1 MLKILS
7 NYTVW
12 DKLSQKTI
20 SRYCP
25 FKDQKLTH
33 LGDEEE
39 ALLAD
44 ILHIWRALHD
54 GFHSG
59 QRQQDILG
67 PTELKLIRLLQV
79 MTLN

>member
-1 MLKILS
+1 VSTVSKELKIR
-7 NYTVW
+7 
-12 DKLSQKTI
+12 Q
-20 SRYCP
+20 
-25 FKDQKLTH
+25 LTY

-59 QRQQDILG
+59 QRQQDIFK
-67 PTELKLIRLLQV
+67 P
-79 MTLN
+79 

>member
-1 MLKILS
+1 MSLILS
-7 NYTVW
+7 G
-12 DKLSQKTI
+12 SI
-20 SRYCP
+20 SLDSTGT
-25 FKDQKLTH
+25 FKDQQLTH

-39 ALLAD
+39 ALLAV

-67 PTELKLIRLLQV
+67 PKELKLFRLLKV